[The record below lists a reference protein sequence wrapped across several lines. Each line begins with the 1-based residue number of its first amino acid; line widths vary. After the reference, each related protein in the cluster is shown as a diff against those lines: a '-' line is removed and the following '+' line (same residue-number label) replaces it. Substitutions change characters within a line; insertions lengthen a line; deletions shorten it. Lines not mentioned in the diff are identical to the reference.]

1 MSKVAFMLGALE
13 RGGTETLLLDTLKQ
27 AANAELDC
35 LLIHRKN
42 GTLLPEF
49 QQTGVPLYHYPI
61 RHSFDLGY
69 LIKLR
74 KLFQTEDI
82 QIVHA
87 QLPLDAFL
95 AYWSSVGT
103 GIRIILSFHGYD
115 FNYSRWVHRLVRFII
130 RRTNLNLYVSQHLR
144 AYYMAAYS
152 LNNVLQKQKL
162 LYNGVDFGK
171 FELAVETS
179 IRKELGISP
188 SALLI
193 GSVGNFVAVRDQLTI
208 CKFLLELK
216 NRSIDFYFVFVGA
229 KSESAPSLYDD
240 CVEFCTAN
248 GLTNWVHFLGS
259 RQDVP
264 SILKDLDAF
273 VYASD
278 HDTFGIAVVEAMT
291 VGIPVFVND
300 WPVMLEITEN
310 GRLASIYK
318 TKDIDNLV
326 EHILVYCQDSSR
338 LLREAKQRASY
349 IRARYSIQN
358 HVEELKKIY
367 EGIMQNN
374 E

>member
-1 MSKVAFMLGALE
+1 MTKVAFMLGALE

-35 LLIHRKN
+35 LLVHRKN
-42 GTLLPEF
+42 GVLLHEF
-49 QQTGVPLYHYPI
+49 QRTGVPLYHYPI
-61 RHSFDLGY
+61 MHSFDPGY
-69 LIKLR
+69 FMRLR
-74 KLFQTEDI
+74 KLFQTEGI

-115 FNYSRWVHRLVRFII
+115 FNYSRLAHRLVQFII
-130 RRTNLNLYVSQHLR
+130 QRTSLNLYVSQHLR
-144 AYYMAAYS
+144 AHYMAAYS
-152 LNNVLQKQKL
+152 LNNVPQKQKV

-171 FELAVETS
+171 FELTIKTS
-179 IRKELGISP
+179 IRQELGISP

-216 NRSIDFYFVFVGA
+216 KKSIDFHFVFVGA
-229 KSESAPSLYDD
+229 RSESAPSLYDD
-240 CVEFCTAN
+240 CMAFCTAN
-248 GLTNWVHFLGS
+248 GLMNWVHFIGS

-278 HDTFGIAVVEAMT
+278 HDTFGIAVVEAMA

-300 WPVMLEITEN
+300 WIVMQEITEN
-310 GRLASIYK
+310 GNWATLYK
-318 TKDIDNLV
+318 TKDINDLITKF
-326 EHILVYCQDSSR
+326 HCFKYRKTSF
-338 LLREAKQRASY
+338 REKAAENAVSVRNT
-349 IRARYSIQN
+349 YSIQR
-358 HVEELKKIY
+358 HIQTLKEY
-367 EGIMQNN
+367 YRMVV
-374 E
+374 

>member
-1 MSKVAFMLGALE
+1 
-13 RGGTETLLLDTLKQ
+13 
-27 AANAELDC
+27 
-35 LLIHRKN
+35 
-42 GTLLPEF
+42 
-49 QQTGVPLYHYPI
+49 
-61 RHSFDLGY
+61 
-69 LIKLR
+69 
-74 KLFQTEDI
+74 
-82 QIVHA
+82 
-87 QLPLDAFL
+87 
-95 AYWSSVGT
+95 
-103 GIRIILSFHGYD
+103 
-115 FNYSRWVHRLVRFII
+115 
-130 RRTNLNLYVSQHLR
+130 
-144 AYYMAAYS
+144 MAAYS